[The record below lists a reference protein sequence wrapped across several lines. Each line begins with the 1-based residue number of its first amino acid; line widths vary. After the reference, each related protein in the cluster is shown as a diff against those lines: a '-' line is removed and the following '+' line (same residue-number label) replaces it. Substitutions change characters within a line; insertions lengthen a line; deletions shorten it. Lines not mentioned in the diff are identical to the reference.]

1 MIDATSMHRYTD
13 TTERVAQAL
22 LAYARD
28 RLRLNPVPLDGPR
41 SRDELAAE
49 AGRTITTDG
58 LGAPEAL
65 RIFAETLAPATVSV
79 DNPRY
84 LAFIPAAPTELATLF
99 DLVVGASSV
108 YGGSWLEGAGAVYAE
123 NEALRW
129 IADLA
134 GMPESA
140 GGCFVSGGTIGNL
153 SALVTARHAWRRTS
167 DASLRP
173 RIAATEQAHSSIDS
187 AAQVMDVDLLRV
199 PADGRGRLTGPALA
213 AALEADG
220 GAGVF
225 AVATTAGTTNLGVV
239 DDLAGVA
246 AVCRE
251 RGLWMHVDGAYGA
264 AALAAPSVRGRFAGI
279 EHADS
284 LIVDP
289 HKWLFA
295 PFDCC
300 ALLYSDPALARTAHT
315 QSAGYLDP
323 IQTDSEWNP
332 SDYAIHLSRRARGL
346 PFWFSLAAHGT
357 AAYSRAIEATLELAR
372 AAAQEI
378 ERRPELELL
387 NDPDLSVLV
396 FRRVGW
402 ESKDYHRWSSRL
414 LAEGTA
420 FVTPTTH
427 EGEIVTRFAIVNPRT
442 TLADI
447 AAILD
452 SMR

>member
-22 LAYARD
+22 LAYVRD

-41 SRDELAAE
+41 SREELAAE
-49 AGRTITTDG
+49 AGRTITPNG

-129 IADLA
+129 LADLA

-153 SALVTARHAWRRTS
+153 SALVAAREAWRRSAEYTG
-167 DASLRP
+167 RP
-173 RIAATEQAHSSIDS
+173 RVAATEQAHSSIDS
-187 AAQVMDVDLLRV
+187 AAQVMDVEILRV
-199 PADGRGRLTGPALA
+199 PTDARGRLTGEALA
-213 AALEADG
+213 TTLEADG
-220 GAGVF
+220 AEGVF

-246 AVCRE
+246 SVCRQ

-264 AALAAPSVRGRFAGI
+264 AALAAPSVRAKFAGI
-279 EHADS
+279 EYADS

-300 ALLYSDPALARTAHT
+300 ALLYRNPALARAAHT

-323 IQTDSEWNP
+323 IQTDAEWNP

-346 PFWFSLAAHGT
+346 PFWFSLASHGT

-396 FRRVGW
+396 FRRHGW
-402 ESKDYHRWSSRL
+402 TAEDYDRWSREL
-414 LAEGTA
+414 LASGSA

-442 TLADI
+442 SLADI

>member
-41 SRDELAAE
+41 SREELAAE
-49 AGRTITTDG
+49 AGRTITPNG

-129 IADLA
+129 LADLA

-153 SALVTARHAWRRTS
+153 SALVAAREAWRRSAEYTG
-167 DASLRP
+167 RP
-173 RIAATEQAHSSIDS
+173 RVAATEQAHSSIDS
-187 AAQVMDVDLLRV
+187 AAQVMDVEIVRV
-199 PADGRGRLTGPALA
+199 PTDARGRLTGEALA
-213 AALEADG
+213 ATLEADG
-220 GAGVF
+220 GEGVF

-246 AVCRE
+246 SVCRQ

-264 AALAAPSVRGRFAGI
+264 AALAAPSVRR
-279 EHADS
+279 H
-284 LIVDP
+284 
-289 HKWLFA
+289 
-295 PFDCC
+295 
-300 ALLYSDPALARTAHT
+300 
-315 QSAGYLDP
+315 
-323 IQTDSEWNP
+323 
-332 SDYAIHLSRRARGL
+332 RR
-346 PFWFSLAAHGT
+346 H
-357 AAYSRAIEATLELAR
+357 
-372 AAAQEI
+372 
-378 ERRPELELL
+378 
-387 NDPDLSVLV
+387 
-396 FRRVGW
+396 
-402 ESKDYHRWSSRL
+402 
-414 LAEGTA
+414 
-420 FVTPTTH
+420 
-427 EGEIVTRFAIVNPRT
+427 PR
-442 TLADI
+442 
-447 AAILD
+447 
-452 SMR
+452 

>member
-1 MIDATSMHRYTD
+1 MVDATSMHRYTD

-22 LAYARD
+22 LAYVRD

-41 SRDELAAE
+41 SHEELAAE
-49 AGRTITTDG
+49 AGRTITPNG
-58 LGAPEAL
+58 LGAHEAL

-129 IADLA
+129 LADLA

-153 SALVTARHAWRRTS
+153 SALVAAREAWRRSAEHTG
-167 DASLRP
+167 RP
-173 RIAATEQAHSSIDS
+173 GVAATEQAHSSIDS
-187 AAQVMDVDLLRV
+187 AAQVMDVEILRV
-199 PADGRGRLTGPALA
+199 PTDTRGRLTGEALA
-213 AALEADG
+213 TTLEADG
-220 GAGVF
+220 GDGVF

-246 AVCRE
+246 SVCRE

-264 AALAAPSVRGRFAGI
+264 AALAAPSVRAKFTGI

-300 ALLYSDPALARTAHT
+300 ALLYRNPALARAAHT
-315 QSAGYLDP
+315 QSAGYLEP
-323 IQTDSEWNP
+323 IQTDAEWNP

-346 PFWFSLAAHGT
+346 PFWFSLASHGT

-396 FRRVGW
+396 FRRHDW
-402 ESKDYHRWSSRL
+402 TAEDYNSWSRGL
-414 LAEGTA
+414 LASGSA

-427 EGEIVTRFAIVNPRT
+427 GGEIVTRFAIVNPRT